1 LKVILR
7 GKKSKDLQ
15 MTAVMEKQ
23 ATNNNY
29 RNNNNNNNHNTSEK
43 ELQLKVVIAT
53 TGASEIHQLTSP
65 LNPPNSRKKYFGY
78 FTAKIEKSEKV
89 AKK

>member
-7 GKKSKDLQ
+7 GKKNMDLQ
-15 MTAVMEKQ
+15 MTAVVEKQ

-29 RNNNNNNNHNTSEK
+29 RNNNNNNHNTSEK

-53 TGASEIHQLTSP
+53 TGASEIHPLTSP
-65 LNPPNSRKKYFGY
+65 LNPPN
-78 FTAKIEKSEKV
+78 KIHYIREHV
-89 AKK
+89 